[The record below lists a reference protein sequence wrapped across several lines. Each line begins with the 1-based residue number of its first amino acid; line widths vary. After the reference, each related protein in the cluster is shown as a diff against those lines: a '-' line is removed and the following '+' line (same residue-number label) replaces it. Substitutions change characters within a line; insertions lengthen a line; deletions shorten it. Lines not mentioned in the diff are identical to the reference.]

1 MLDRVFNRKLR
12 QARVRCAIDVL
23 LAQIMWVGLGTGLLA
38 LLGLL
43 IQRLL
48 AVTTWAPWVGYAI
61 SGAAATSVLLLCWIK
76 LPKRLQV
83 SLLLD
88 ERLGLNERL
97 STALALEA
105 SDDPFVQCAR
115 AEALN
120 VAQKVQPS
128 RCIAIRPGR
137 AWWGT
142 LTTWLVFVSVFL
154 WLPQKDLLGLNEK
167 KELVDQE
174 KAKIELAQK
183 QIQEATATVK
193 LTADQMDNPEL
204 KEELAGLSEALKGG
218 DPQAAKRQVIRKL
231 GDMSDKLNSLRNNMN
246 NQSMDLMQQMMRQ
259 LKSSPNAMNQQLNM
273 ALARGQFNKAANLLR
288 QLEQQMLKGEMSD
301 QQKKNL
307 EQQLKNLSKQLQALS
322 EKQEELEDELEKQ
335 GLDKKLAGLTPE
347 SLKKAL
353 QKQGLTPEKIDEL
366 LKKMAACKMAGNR
379 ASRLG
384 QALGGGAGGLGAGD
398 LSEALAELDEL
409 ADLMDQMQLSE
420 AMLAEME
427 RAIACLGEGMCQ
439 GLGGQGPF
447 SEGNR
452 NVRGP
457 GSGGPGRGNGAVATA
472 EDGETDYKKTV
483 SKSQTGDG
491 PVVAS
496 WYFQGEQI
504 KGQATKTY
512 TEVVQA
518 AGASASEA
526 IKDNTI
532 PRKYDKAIKAYFGQ
546 LETQKPVVEE

>member
-23 LAQIMWVGLGTGLLA
+23 LSQIMWVGLGTGLLA
-38 LLGLL
+38 LMGLL

-61 SGAAATSVLLLCWIK
+61 GGAAGALVVTLCWIR

-83 SLLLD
+83 GVLLD
-88 ERLGLNERL
+88 ERLGLDERL

-105 SDDPFVQCAR
+105 SEDPFVQCAR
-115 AEALN
+115 AEALKTAET
-120 VAQKVQPS
+120 VVPRQ
-128 RCIAIRPGR
+128 CIAIRPGR

-142 LTTWLVFVSVFL
+142 VLTWAVFVSVFL
-154 WLPQKDLLGLNEK
+154 WFPQKDLLGLNEK
-167 KELVDQE
+167 KEQAIQE
-174 KAKIELAQK
+174 KAKIELAEK

-193 LTADQMDNPEL
+193 LAADQMNSPEL
-204 KEELAGLSEALKGG
+204 EEDLAGLTEALKGD

-231 GDMSDKLNSLRNNMN
+231 GDMSDKLNSLRNNMD

-259 LKSSPNAMNQQLNM
+259 LKNSPNAMNQQLNM
-273 ALARGQFNKAANLLR
+273 ALARGEFNKAASLLR
-288 QLEQQMLKGEMSD
+288 QLEQQMAKGEMPD
-301 QQKKNL
+301 AQKKKL
-307 EQQLKNLSKQLQALS
+307 EQQLKDLAKQIQALA
-322 EKQEELEDELEKQ
+322 EKQDELEDELEKQ
-335 GLDKKLAGLTPE
+335 GLDKKLAALKPDA
-347 SLKKAL
+347 LKKAL
-353 QKQGLTPEKIDEL
+353 QDKGLTPEKIDEL
-366 LKKMAACKMAGNR
+366 MKKMAACKMAGSR

-409 ADLMDQMQLSE
+409 ADLRDQIQLSE

-439 GLGGQGPF
+439 GLGAQGPF

-457 GSGGPGRGNGAVATA
+457 GSGGPGQGFGAVATA
-472 EDGETDYKKTV
+472 EDGETSTKKTIA
-483 SKSQTGDG
+483 KSQTGDG

-512 TEVVQA
+512 SQVIQD

-526 IKDNTI
+526 INDNTI
-532 PRKYDKAIKAYFGQ
+532 PRKYDNAIKAYFGQ
-546 LETQKPVVEE
+546 LGEKTPEAEE